1 VRYIIS
7 ENRLNKVIDNF
18 ITQIFEPD
26 EIDVENDVVL
36 LLKNGSVV
44 GKIFDHELLIKP
56 NLIKMVSAT
65 FDLEM
70 VEIFKIFKKWV
81 DYHHP
86 NWDIIEY
93 YYETEN

>member
-1 VRYIIS
+1 MRYIIS

-36 LLKNGSVV
+36 LIKNGFVV
-44 GKIFDHELLIKP
+44 GKIFDQDLHIKP

-65 FDLEM
+65 FDLNRKETSN
-70 VEIFKIFKKWV
+70 IFKNWV

-86 NWDIIEY
+86 NWDITEY
-93 YYETEN
+93 YYGTEN